1 MLLKTE
7 IFVYSE
13 DAARLE
19 ELGIEINQKDWE
31 LQKVVFNL
39 GKELEFFTRCA
50 EIEVDGKLLTSLYLT
65 DLEKPVIVNKE
76 YEEFIKILGFNK

>member
-13 DAARLE
+13 EAVQLE
-19 ELGIEINQKDWE
+19 KLGVETNEQDWE
-31 LQKVVFNL
+31 LQNVVFNL

-50 EIEVDGKLLTSLYLT
+50 EIEVKGKLLTSLYLS
-65 DLEKPVIVNKE
+65 DLEDPVIINKE
-76 YEEFIKILGFNK
+76 FEEFIKILGFNK